1 MTTKH
6 EVIDLHTA
14 RPDITAR
21 QAADH
26 LGCSRRYVTAT
37 CRRNGIKFALE
48 TSSTP
53 VPYGLQHS
61 TRRLER
67 KVL

>member
-6 EVIDLHTA
+6 EVIALHTA

-26 LGCSRRYVTAT
+26 LGCLRRYITST
-37 CRRNGIKFALE
+37 CRRAGIKFALE
-48 TSSTP
+48 TKEQA
-53 VPYGLQHS
+53 YD
-61 TRRLER
+61 RR
-67 KVL
+67 VGH

>member
-6 EVIDLHTA
+6 EVIALHKA

-26 LGCSRRYVTAT
+26 LGCGQHYVIAT
-37 CRRNGIKFALE
+37 CRREGIKFALKE
-48 TSSTP
+48 RAIP
-53 VPYGLQHS
+53 DAI
-61 TRRLER
+61 RRKVISLER
-67 KVL
+67 KVLL